1 MGYSKRP
8 PVKLKNHVVFVLD
21 ESSSMEHLKSAVVRV
36 FRDQVKFLAEI
47 SQEMDQETR
56 VSIWTF
62 SHASEIHCLVHDVD
76 VLRLPDIEE
85 YYHPN
90 GWTALLDATG
100 KALDDIALIPQH
112 RGDHAV
118 LLFVITDG
126 EENSSRYTSAA
137 LLKQRLAGLPE
148 NVSPIFLVPNET
160 GRNAAERCGVPKG
173 NIAIWETTAKGIEKA
188 STQVKAA
195 TTAFYQ
201 TRATRGTGT
210 KGTNTFFSMTPD
222 KVNAATI
229 AAAGLVPLDYGTYT
243 LHIVP
248 NIPAKTEIRN
258 YINDPVSGIGRK
270 FVLGRNFYELS
281 KREEI
286 QANKD
291 IAVWEIATDRVY
303 VGRDARKLVGLPDHT
318 VRVSPEDNP
327 LYKILIRSDSV
338 NRHLVPFKRIL
349 IIH

>member
-1 MGYSKRP
+1 MGYGKRP

-36 FRDQVKFLAEI
+36 FRDQVKFLADI
-47 SQEMDQETR
+47 SKEMDQETR

-62 SHASEIHCLVHDVD
+62 SHASEIHCIVHDVD

-85 YYHPN
+85 YYHPS

-100 KALDDIALIPQH
+100 QALDDIKLIPQH

-118 LLFVITDG
+118 LLIVITDG
-126 EENSSRYTSAA
+126 DENSSRRVNASQ
-137 LLKQRLAGLPE
+137 LKLRLTTLPE
-148 NVSPIFLVPNET
+148 NVSPIVLVPNET
-160 GRNAAERCGVPKG
+160 GRSAAERFGFPFG

-195 TTAFYQ
+195 TTAFYT
-201 TRATRGTGT
+201 TRATRGSGS

-229 AAAGLVPLDYGTYT
+229 AAAGLVPLEYGTYT
-243 LHIVP
+243 LHHIP
-248 NIPAKTEIRN
+248 AIPAKTEIRN
-258 YINDPVSGIGRK
+258 YLNDPVNGVGRT
-270 FVLGRNFYELS
+270 FVLGRNFYELT

-291 IAVWEIATDRVY
+291 IAVLEIATDRVY
-303 VGRDARKLVGLPDHT
+303 VGRDARKLVNLPDT
-318 VRVSPEDNP
+318 MQRVSPEDNKD
-327 LYKILIRSDSV
+327 YKIFVRSDSV
-338 NRHLVPFKRIL
+338 NRHLVAHTKLL